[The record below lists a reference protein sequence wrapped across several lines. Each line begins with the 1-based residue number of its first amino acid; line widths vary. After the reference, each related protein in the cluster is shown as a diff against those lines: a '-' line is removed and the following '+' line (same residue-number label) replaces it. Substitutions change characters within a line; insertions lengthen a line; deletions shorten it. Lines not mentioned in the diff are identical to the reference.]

1 MKRKNVIWCV
11 AGIVMAATA
20 VVAGKEIVLG
30 AEGAGGV
37 VTGLLLAAALIAAE
51 ALAAVSIAHLLCGEC
66 WCRFDTVAHVVF
78 ACASLFGALLLLE
91 MLLGSDAPFLQ
102 STVGRLR
109 EIDAVVAVRFFLGVV
124 AARLLYVIAI
134 PFRLAWEDCKEA
146 EAAEESWA

>member
-1 MKRKNVIWCV
+1 MKRKNVIWSV

-37 VTGLLLAAALIAAE
+37 VTGLIASE

-78 ACASLFGALLLLE
+78 TCASLFGALLLLE

-146 EAAEESWA
+146 ETAEESLA